1 MNILFMNII
10 NKEIKNYLLII
21 KNVILNNTKHVRDFT
36 FFNSKYVIQYHFYFK
51 QISNIKK

>member
-1 MNILFMNII
+1 MNII